1 MCIRDRYKNRLN
13 DKAKRSASF
22 ADELHAIALADDN
35 YDDEEVKSSIVRT
48 KHIPVKPMDPE
59 EAVMEMEMLGHN
71 FFVFIN
77 ANTEDFSVVYKRKDG
92 NYALIEPE
100 E

>member
-1 MCIRDRYKNRLN
+1 MARTMLYKPGNMITCGQ
-13 DKAKRSASF
+13 F
-22 ADELHAIALADDN
+22 AVDYIIV
-35 YDDEEVKSSIVRT
+35 DDEEVKSSIVRT

>member
-1 MCIRDRYKNRLN
+1 MIIMMMKKLN
-13 DKAKRSASF
+13 LQF
-22 ADELHAIALADDN
+22 
-35 YDDEEVKSSIVRT
+35 VRT